1 MKEKPSVI
9 VTGPTASGK
18 SDFAERLA
26 QQCDGFIINAD
37 MGQCYTPLTVGTA
50 KPDLK
55 KVPVPCYLFDILNNP
70 VDFSVMT
77 YRKKVL
83 ELVAERSESQ
93 ISFIVGGS
101 LFYLKSLFFSPQEH
115 PHVQHDIPSLDLSL
129 STQDLWNTLNAID
142 PVRAQALYK
151 EDRYRII
158 RALTIWKTTG
168 VLPSSLA
175 PVFDPPKRPI
185 IFVALVPDRFV
196 LQERVIARAHAMFEP
211 WVTEARQLYKTT
223 WQPFIVQKGL
233 IGYRDLFDWFDRGA
247 PEKDRANVIQSIIT
261 QTMQY
266 AKRQVTFLKS
276 FEKQLHDAYQGYKY
290 PCIIKKYEE
299 GNEFAL
305 QEIKEKSVHLLKNIL
320 K

>member
-1 MKEKPSVI
+1 MKEKPCVI
-9 VTGPTASGK
+9 ITGPTASGK
-18 SDFAERLA
+18 SDFAESLA
-26 QQCDGFIINAD
+26 LLCDGFIINAD

-55 KVPVPCYLFDILNNP
+55 AASVSMHLFDILNAP
-70 VDFSVMT
+70 VDFSVMA

-83 ELVAERSESQ
+83 ELVAERSEGKV
-93 ISFIVGGS
+93 SFIVGGS

-115 PHVQHDIPSLDLSL
+115 PEIQHNMPLLDLSL
-129 STQDLWNTLNAID
+129 STQDLWDTLNTID

-158 RALTIWKTTG
+158 RALTIWQKTG

-185 IFVALVPDRFV
+185 IFVALLPDRSV
-196 LQERVIARAHAMFEP
+196 LQERVVVRTHKMFDP
-211 WVTEARQLYKTT
+211 WVAEARELYKTN

-233 IGYRDLFDWFDRGA
+233 IGYSDLFDWFDRGA
-247 PEKDRANVIQSIIT
+247 PETDRASVIQSIVT

-276 FEKQLHDAYQGYKY
+276 FEKQLHDAYQGFQY
-290 PCIIKKYEE
+290 PCIIKKYEA

-305 QEIKEKSVHLLKNIL
+305 QEILSLLQD
-320 K
+320 